1 MDDEM
6 DPIAYVRQGAP
17 QDAIEFFAC
26 PRCGNGYSTS
36 VYRGE
41 PAAVIAAARAA
52 AADCVMCRSDRL
64 TPQEAL
70 LRVDERRRDKR
81 GKATEVFDL
90 GECFSDTS
98 DAFYMDVSE
107 AAEAGETGVY
117 AAQFTPFGISIGSVL
132 DMAIDD
138 HHEDATTD
146 DLAGV
151 DELCQAIDRFNQAQ
165 TRGSYTMDQTKW
177 QRIPQRL
184 TFGMIKPDATAR
196 GVEYRMMEHISKAGL
211 RIVETRRLTLAR
223 SDAEW
228 LYREHAKREHFAD
241 LVDYTISGEVVLM
254 LIEGADDDVA
264 SAFRRLMGATDHT
277 KAEPGTLRAEFAVG
291 YRENSIHGSDS
302 PASAKDEI
310 AHFMS

>member
-6 DPIAYVRQGAP
+6 DPIAYVRRGGDPEAV
-17 QDAIEFFAC
+17 DFFAC
-26 PRCGNGYSTS
+26 ARCGNAYSTS

-41 PAAVIAAARAA
+41 RAAVIAAARAA
-52 AADCVMCRSDRL
+52 ARDCVMCRSDSM
-64 TPQEAL
+64 PPEDAL
-70 LRVDERRRDKR
+70 RQADERRTDRR
-81 GKATEVFDL
+81 GKAEEVFDL
-90 GECFSDTS
+90 GECFSDTG

-117 AAQFTPFGISIGSVL
+117 AARFEPFKIDIGSVL
-132 DMAIDD
+132 EMAIDD
-138 HHEDATTD
+138 HHEDASTD

-151 DELCQAIDRFNQAQ
+151 DDLSQAIDRFNQAQ
-165 TRGSYTMDQTKW
+165 TRGSYTMDQTRW
-177 QRIPQRL
+177 QRIPQRQ

-196 GVEYRMMEHISKAGL
+196 GLEYRMMEHISKAGF

-228 LYREHAKREHFAD
+228 LYREHAARDHFAD
-241 LVDYTISGEVVLM
+241 LVDYTISGDVVLM

-264 SAFRRLMGATDHT
+264 TAFRRLMGATDHT

-302 PASAKDEI
+302 VAAAKDEI